1 MNITY
6 DKQADAAYF
15 ALMPKRR
22 VAWTEE
28 KKDWLLVDHD
38 KNGKVLGI
46 EVLFASKNLTNI
58 FDKKILTSRSRS
70 KKGRKQLSK
79 A

>member
-15 ALMPKRR
+15 ALAPKRK

-38 KNGKVLGI
+38 KDGSVLGI
-46 EVLFASKNLTNI
+46 EVLFASKNLSNI
-58 FDKKILTSRSRS
+58 FGKKILGPS
-70 KKGRKQLSK
+70 KKKSRATARTGGK
-79 A
+79 

>member
-15 ALMPKRR
+15 ALVPKRK
-22 VAWTEE
+22 VSWTEE
-28 KKDWLLVDHD
+28 KSDWVLVDHD

-46 EVLFASKNLTNI
+46 EVLFASKNLHNI
-58 FDKKILTSRSRS
+58 FDKKLLKRS
-70 KKGRKQLSK
+70 KGKRKHRQLTK